1 VSLWEAG
8 LRERLIS
15 KPFKIKDI
23 AACSVF
29 FQVYNIVQLIDYKM
43 FVGAQRRDR
52 EQERDKCFKS

>member
-43 FVGAQRRDR
+43 FVEA
-52 EQERDKCFKS
+52 